1 MFLLICHVHHLT
13 FLDLDKIKRAN
24 ESQRIVDLNVIIE
37 KINNLKCQLTTKN
50 MNSTTTTIT
59 TEPLE
64 YMKLLLILQ
73 KTLLGPLGTLYQ
85 NWNFASFQFSCIIDL
100 SRRNVFIIFFQAL
113 LNLIKLNRPGFK
125 GRNCA
130 RVKGTRE
137 GSFQILM
144 IKQMKIYKLG
154 FFFF

>member
-1 MFLLICHVHHLT
+1 LICHVHHLT

-85 NWNFASFQFSCIIDL
+85 N
-100 SRRNVFIIFFQAL
+100 
-113 LNLIKLNRPGFK
+113 
-125 GRNCA
+125 
-130 RVKGTRE
+130 
-137 GSFQILM
+137 
-144 IKQMKIYKLG
+144 
-154 FFFF
+154 